1 MKFIIEDRLFDVLPD
16 LYFGVVVAKGIDNT
30 MLEDGLLAD
39 FVAAQKN
46 VEERFAEADLKND
59 PSITPYREAFQTLGI
74 NPNKFRCSI
83 EALIKRIAKGG
94 RIPTINT
101 MVDLVNTISLN
112 NVLPMGCHD
121 IDAFDSDIWVR
132 YAREGDVFV
141 PFGSEEEESP
151 DAGEVVYASGNRI
164 KTRRWIWR
172 QSEIG
177 KAVEGTKNFFMPID
191 GFKSQNGEAVVKA
204 ANELAKTIVDTFGV
218 EAKVAF
224 LDRENPSVEI

>member
-1 MKFIIEDRLFDVLPD
+1 MKFIIEDKLFDTLPD
-16 LYFGVVVAKGIDNT
+16 LYFGVVVAKGIDND
-30 MLEDGLLAD
+30 MLEDNLLAD
-39 FVAAQKN
+39 FVNAQKN
-46 VEERFAEADLKND
+46 VEKLFANVDLKKD
-59 PSITPYREAFQTLGI
+59 SSIAPYRNAFETLGI

-101 MVDLVNTISLN
+101 MVDLVNTVSLN

-132 YAREGDVFV
+132 YAKEGDVFV

-151 DAGEVVYASGNRI
+151 DPGEVVYASGNRI

-177 KAVEGTKNFFMPID
+177 KASEETKNFFIPID
-191 GFKSQNGEAVVKA
+191 GFRASNGKAVKSA
-204 ANELAKTIVDTFGV
+204 ANELAKIIKDTF
-218 EAKVAF
+218 EIESKVAF
-224 LDRENPSVEI
+224 LDKENPMVEI

>member
-1 MKFIIEDRLFDVLPD
+1 MKFIVEDKIFDTLPD
-16 LYFGVVVAKGIDNT
+16 LYFGVVIARGIDNT
-30 MLEDGLLAD
+30 ALEDNLLAG
-39 FVAAQKN
+39 FVDSQKKA
-46 VEERFAEADLKND
+46 EERFAKVDLKKD
-59 PSITPYREAFQTLGI
+59 PSIMPYREAFQTLGI

-132 YAREGDVFV
+132 YAKEGDVFV
-141 PFGSEEEESP
+141 PFGSEENDPP
-151 DAGEVVYASGNRI
+151 DVGEVVYASGNRI

-177 KAVEGTKNFFMPID
+177 KAVEETKNFFMPID
-191 GFKSQNGEAVVKA
+191 GFKSQNGEAVNKA
-204 ANELAKTIVDTFGV
+204 ANELAKVIEETFGIST
-218 EAKVAF
+218 EVAF
-224 LDRENPSVEI
+224 LDKENPMVEI

>member
-1 MKFIIEDRLFDVLPD
+1 MKFIIEDKLFKTLPD
-16 LYFGVVVAKGIDNT
+16 LYFGLVVARDIDNS
-30 MLEDGLLAD
+30 MLEDKLLAD
-39 FVAAQKN
+39 FVESQKN
-46 VEERFAEADLKND
+46 AEKRFANVDLKID
-59 PSITPYREAFQTLGI
+59 PSITPYRTAFETLGI

-132 YAREGDVFV
+132 YAKDGDVFV

-151 DAGEVVYASGNRI
+151 DVGEVVYASGKRI

-177 KAVEGTKNFFMPID
+177 KATEETKNFFMPID
-191 GFKSQNGEAVVKA
+191 GFKSQNGDAVEAA
-204 ANELAKTIVDTFGV
+204 ANELAKIIEETFGI
-218 EAKVAF
+218 ESKVAF
-224 LDRENPSVEI
+224 MDKDNQSVEI

>member
-1 MKFIIEDRLFDVLPD
+1 MKFIIEDKLFDALPD
-16 LYFGVVVAKGIDNT
+16 LYFGLVVAKGIDNST
-30 MLEDGLLAD
+30 LEDGLLAD
-39 FVAAQKN
+39 FVAAQKKA
-46 VEERFAEADLKND
+46 EERFAKADLKKD
-59 PSITPYREAFQTLGI
+59 PSITPYREAFKTLGI

-101 MVDLVNTISLN
+101 MVDLVNTISIG

-132 YAREGDVFV
+132 YAREGDIFV

-191 GFKSQNGEAVVKA
+191 GFKSKNGEAVERA
-204 ANELAKTIVDTFGV
+204 ANELAEIIGDTFGV

-224 LDRENPSVEI
+224 LDRENPSIEI

>member
-1 MKFIIEDRLFDVLPD
+1 MKFIIEDKLFDILPD
-16 LYFGVVVAKGIDNT
+16 LYFGLVVAKGIDNAA
-30 MLEDGLLAD
+30 LEDNLLAD
-39 FVAAQKN
+39 FVSAQKN
-46 VEERFAEADLKND
+46 AEERFAKVDLKKD
-59 PSITPYREAFQTLGI
+59 PSIMPYREAFRTLGI

-83 EALIKRIAKGG
+83 EAMIKRIAKGG

-101 MVDLVNTISLN
+101 MVDLVNTISIN
-112 NVLPMGCHD
+112 NVLAMGCHD

-132 YAREGDVFV
+132 YAKQGDVFV

-151 DAGEVVYASGNRI
+151 DEGEVVYASGNRI

-172 QSEIG
+172 QSELG

-191 GFKSQNGEAVVKA
+191 GFKSKNGQTVEKA
-204 ANELAKTIVDTFGV
+204 ANELAKIIGDTFGV

-224 LDRENPSVEI
+224 LDKENPSVEI

>member
-1 MKFIIEDRLFDVLPD
+1 MKFIIEDKLFDVLPD
-16 LYFGVVVAKGIDNT
+16 LYFGVVVAKGINNS
-30 MLEDGLLAD
+30 MLEDGLLSD

-46 VEERFAEADLKND
+46 VEERFAKADLKND
-59 PSITPYREAFQTLGI
+59 PSIMPYREAFQTLGI

-83 EALIKRIAKGG
+83 EALVKRIAKGG

-101 MVDLVNTISLN
+101 MVDLVNTISIN

-151 DAGEVVYASGNRI
+151 DEGEVVYASGNRI

>member
-1 MKFIIEDRLFDVLPD
+1 MKFIIEDKLFDLLPD
-16 LYFGVVVAKGIDNT
+16 LYFGVVVAKGIDNS
-30 MLEDGLLAD
+30 MLEDNLLAR
-39 FVAAQKN
+39 FVDSQKN
-46 VEERFAEADLKND
+46 AEERFADVDLKKD
-59 PSITPYREAFQTLGI
+59 PSITPYREAFTTLGI
-74 NPNKFRCSI
+74 NPNKFRSSI

-101 MVDLVNTISLN
+101 MVDLVNTVSID

-132 YAREGDVFV
+132 CAREGDVFV

-151 DAGEVVYASGNRI
+151 DLGEVVYASGNRI

-177 KAVEGTKNFFMPID
+177 KAVEETKNFFMPID
-191 GFKSQNGEAVVKA
+191 GFKSKNGEAVEKA
-204 ANELAKTIVDTFGV
+204 AGELAKAIEDTFGI
-218 EAKVAF
+218 ETKVAF
-224 LDRENPSVEI
+224 IDRDNPSVEI